1 MEKLNLKEGI
11 YLHVVTSLSSL
22 DFGTCLILCSFSWL
36 KWFKIWHSKGRFC
49 SCLGYRTGSSVLTH
63 TPTGWWNL
71 DGGLH
76 NCQLTTAACN
86 SRGESKNLFYCWHAA
101 VPNTM
106 RLVWTSYS
114 VHPRSFTYAV
124 PSGMPIF
131 DSELVVEL
139 WEGFH
144 FKLKGLES
152 FGQRVTNWDLRHSET
167 MHFSGS
173 MMINDD
179 QWWLGLGGTIPKRA
193 KHYKIPMN
201 WFVQWSEYCFFM
213 CYPHIYLGDHPNI
226 WGWDVT
232 MTHVWKAMLIWGAQ
246 LKPRW
251 TRCFWMFLGPFD
263 PKI

>member
-131 DSELVVEL
+131 IRSWLSSSGKVFTSSWRAWNHLD
-139 WEGFH
+139 
-144 FKLKGLES
+144 KES
-152 FGQRVTNWDLRHSET
+152 PTEIWDILRPCI
-167 MHFSGS
+167 FLDQWWS
-173 MMINDD
+173 MMIND
-179 QWWLGLGGTIPKRA
+179 G
-193 KHYKIPMN
+193 
-201 WFVQWSEYCFFM
+201 
-213 CYPHIYLGDHPNI
+213 
-226 WGWDVT
+226 
-232 MTHVWKAMLIWGAQ
+232 
-246 LKPRW
+246 
-251 TRCFWMFLGPFD
+251 
-263 PKI
+263 

>member
-1 MEKLNLKEGI
+1 MAIWVITRWYNLKHCRWPGHPRTAQSGLRPGRHGKIEPQGGYI
-11 YLHVVTSLSSL
+11 PTCSYLVILIGFRDMSNTMFFFMIKVVKKQL
-22 DFGTCLILCSFSWL
+22 
-36 KWFKIWHSKGRFC
+36 WHSKGRFC

-173 MMINDD
+173 MMIND
-179 QWWLGLGGTIPKRA
+179 G
-193 KHYKIPMN
+193 
-201 WFVQWSEYCFFM
+201 
-213 CYPHIYLGDHPNI
+213 
-226 WGWDVT
+226 
-232 MTHVWKAMLIWGAQ
+232 
-246 LKPRW
+246 
-251 TRCFWMFLGPFD
+251 
-263 PKI
+263 